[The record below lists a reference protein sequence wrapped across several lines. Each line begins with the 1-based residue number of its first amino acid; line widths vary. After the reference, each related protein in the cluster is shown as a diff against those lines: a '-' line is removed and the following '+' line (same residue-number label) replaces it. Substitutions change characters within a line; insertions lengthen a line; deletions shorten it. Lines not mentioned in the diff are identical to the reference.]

1 MMKILSSALLLCLS
15 SLAIANPVLLG
26 LPAMQVPSD
35 NPQST
40 AKIALGKKLFN
51 DKRFSSNGSISCAS
65 CHISSKA
72 FTDGRAQSMG
82 INGQVG
88 QRNAPTIINSAYLT
102 TLFHDGRRSSLEA
115 QALDPLTN
123 PIEHGL
129 TDHSLVI
136 NVIRTDFSYLKDFL
150 NSFGITAEKINMD
163 TVAKAIASY
172 ERTLVSGNTRFDQY
186 FFKANKKVLTV
197 AEARGLRLFRRKGN
211 CANCHEISWNTA
223 LFTDNRFYN
232 IGIGLDA
239 LRPEL
244 PAFLKGLETDY
255 TTAVAQLSPQQKTQ
269 LGRFIVSR
277 QLKDIGAYR
286 TPTLRNIELTAPYMH
301 DGSISTLREVV
312 EYYDKG
318 GKNNLLLNPAIFPL
332 HLTEQEKSDLT
343 AFLATLTDPQYSK
356 PVH

>member
-1 MMKILSSALLLCLS
+1 
-15 SLAIANPVLLG
+15 
-26 LPAMQVPSD
+26 MQVPTD

-40 AKIALGKKLFN
+40 AKVALGKKLFN
-51 DKRFSSNGSISCAS
+51 DKRFSTNGSISCAS

-72 FTDGRAQSMG
+72 FTDGQAQSIG

-88 QRNAPTIINSAYLT
+88 QRNSPTIINSAYLT
-102 TLFHDGRRSSLEA
+102 TLFHDGRRPSLEA

-136 NVIRTDFSYLKDFL
+136 RVIQTDFSYLKGFL
-150 NSFGITAEKINMD
+150 NSFGVTAEKINMN

-186 FFKANKKVLTV
+186 FFKANKKALTV

-232 IGIGLDA
+232 IGIGFDA
-239 LRPEL
+239 LRPVL
-244 PAFLKGLETDY
+244 PAFLNGIKIDY
-255 TTAVAQLSPQQKTQ
+255 TTAITQLSSQQKTQ

-301 DGSISTLREVV
+301 DGSINTLREVV

-318 GKNNLLLNPAIFPL
+318 GKGNPLLNPAIFPL

-343 AFLATLTDPQYSK
+343 AFLATLTDPQYNK
-356 PVH
+356 PLH